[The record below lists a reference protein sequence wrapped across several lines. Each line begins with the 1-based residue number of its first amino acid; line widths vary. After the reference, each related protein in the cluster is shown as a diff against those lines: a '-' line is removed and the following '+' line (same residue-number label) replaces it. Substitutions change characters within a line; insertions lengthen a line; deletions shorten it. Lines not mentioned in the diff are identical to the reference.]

1 MRAMALLALLVSAT
15 GCTHMPWSRSSRAEG
30 IESIY
35 WRAVQQLD
43 TASTAAGVE
52 SARALL
58 DGYLTAEQRR
68 EHVAEATVLRRLA
81 TASLQLTRVEA
92 SLRANPRP
100 AETAPAS
107 AETKRAEPEPRR
119 DEEALKE
126 IQRLKDELAK
136 ANAELE
142 RIRKRLAN
150 PKEPT
155 G

>member
-1 MRAMALLALLVSAT
+1 MRALAAMLTLLVTTA
-15 GCTHMPWSRSSRAEG
+15 GCAHMPWSRSKTDG

-43 TASTAAGVE
+43 TASTAPGIEA
-52 SARALL
+52 ARQLL
-58 DGYLTAEQRR
+58 EGYLASDQRR
-68 EHVAEATVLRRLA
+68 DHVAEATVMHRLT

-100 AETAPAS
+100 TEAAPAPTD
-107 AETKRAEPEPRR
+107 AKRAEPEPRR

-150 PKEPT
+150 PKEPPA
-155 G
+155 